1 MTTPDAAA
9 TVPVTLITGFLGA
22 GKTTL
27 LNRILSEFHGARV
40 AVIVNEFGD
49 IGVDG
54 ALVQGAGGDV
64 VELANGCLCCATRGQ
79 LLGAIAAV
87 MRVAPRPEGIV
98 IETSGLADPFPVLS
112 ELAHSSLSDVLHVD
126 GVITLVDAENFDR
139 NLDSA
144 EAAFQQIA
152 AADLLLVNKTDLV
165 DPAIP
170 GLIARGIRVINPRAR
185 ILHCVAAGVPLA
197 VILGSRLPGRAA
209 SLPPGADQH
218 DHQHGGFESLA
229 FFPAAPLDPARL
241 AHWLATLPTNVFRA
255 KGFVRLA
262 GEDGQVAVSAV
273 GNRHSFGRPAGPP
286 TAERLVVI
294 GRHLDAETL
303 RRGLEGCHA

>member
-1 MTTPDAAA
+1 MMMPEAAP

-27 LNRILSEFHGARV
+27 LNRILSEVHGARV

-49 IGVDG
+49 VGVDG

-79 LLGAIAAV
+79 LLGAIATV
-87 MRVAPRPEGIV
+87 LRVAPRPEAIV

-112 ELAHSSLSDVLHVD
+112 ELAHSGLAEALHVD

-139 NLDSA
+139 NLGSA

-165 DPAIP
+165 DPAVP
-170 GLIARGIRVINPRAR
+170 GLIERGIRVINPEAR

-197 VILGSRLPGRAA
+197 VILGSRLPDRAA
-209 SLPPGADQH
+209 PPPPDEDRH
-218 DHQHGGFESLA
+218 DHRHGGFESLA
-229 FFPAAPLDPARL
+229 FFPRAPLDPGRL
-241 AHWLATLPTNVFRA
+241 ARWLATLPANVFRA

-262 GEDGQVAVSAV
+262 GEGGQVAVSAV
-273 GNRHSFGRPAGPP
+273 GNRHGFAR
-286 TAERLVVI
+286 TAAAATPERLVVI
-294 GRHLDAETL
+294 GRNLDAETL
-303 RRGLEGCHA
+303 RRGFDGCHA